1 MDLTEGAEGNDKV
14 TTEAEGLAEGDDVSR
29 IWKSKRMQEHIKRL
43 DRIEA
48 ITGGQESSA
57 PDMEDLEYRCIY
69 DSMSL
74 TVDIDTEI
82 GILHKHIRDLY
93 AEKFP
98 ELESLILHPLDYARV
113 VKRIGNEMDATLIDL
128 GDILPSATAMI
139 VTVTASTTAGKPL
152 AEEKLENVFK
162 ACEEA
167 MRLDELK
174 QRMHTFVQ
182 NRMESLAPN
191 LSALLGT
198 GLAARVMGAAGGL
211 MSLSRIPSCNV
222 LMLGVKRKTLG
233 GLSSKAARPN
243 EGLVSTSDIVTSAP
257 PDIRQKAARQ
267 LAGKVTLAA
276 RVDANK
282 TDSTG
287 EVGRKFKEVVEQKNR
302 KVAGSSSFPSS
313 KGASCARRQAKEEKR
328 WKEDQENEGAICLDG
343 SSEASQQTSFWR
355 KRGRMRGLDMNT
367 HTLSLFASI
376 GHARQR
382 PRRGPRNDREI
393 YWKSESSDESN
404 ES

>member
-287 EVGRKFKEVVEQKNR
+287 EVGRKFKEVVEQKIEKWQEVPPSRQVKALPVPDDKQR
-302 KVAGSSSFPSS
+302 K
-313 KGASCARRQAKEEKR
+313 
-328 WKEDQENEGAICLDG
+328 
-343 SSEASQQTSFWR
+343 
-355 KRGRMRGLDMNT
+355 KRGGKRIRRMKER
-367 HTLSLFASI
+367 FALTEVQKQANRLAF
-376 GHARQR
+376 GEKEVECVA
-382 PRRGPRNDREI
+382 
-393 YWKSESSDESN
+393 
-404 ES
+404 